1 MATEEI
7 MDEEADERGGAET
20 KEARWVGRIVSTWDL
35 DLDGRQ
41 ALEALKVHDR
51 HHLAGRGR
59 AVVQD
64 RSKTHSGDEVSIPPE
79 LRGTGHCADHCND
92 RDCGALHVLDFPR
105 EALPSSHF
113 HRLLHMRQRFVG
125 IPWTARPPLIQSC
138 ILPLFRVLLA

>member
-1 MATEEI
+1 
-7 MDEEADERGGAET
+7 MDEEADVRDGAET

-79 LRGTGHCADHCND
+79 LRGTGHYADHCND
-92 RDCGALHVLDFPR
+92 RDCGAGSACR
-105 EALPSSHF
+105 
-113 HRLLHMRQRFVG
+113 R
-125 IPWTARPPLIQSC
+125 
-138 ILPLFRVLLA
+138 FRVFDEGGDTAGAEFQFRPAIG